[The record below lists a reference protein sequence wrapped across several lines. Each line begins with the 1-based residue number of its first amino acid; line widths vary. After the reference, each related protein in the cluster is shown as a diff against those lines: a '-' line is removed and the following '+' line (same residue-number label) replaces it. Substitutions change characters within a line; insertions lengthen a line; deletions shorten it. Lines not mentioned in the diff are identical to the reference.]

1 MIKFL
6 ITVCLLLFSAVL
18 CVQVSPAQTPSSTPT
33 VEQIWEEYS
42 LTDGQFIV
50 SMPAKPASQ
59 AIPLDSKAGSLV
71 AHILALDTAH
81 ESYVVTYVEF
91 PARLDE
97 QSKSKV
103 ILDGTRDKELV
114 KVGGR
119 LVKESDVSINS
130 YPGRELTIEVA
141 DGFWVDRI
149 YLVGKRLYAVSAF
162 TSKAASGVME
172 ITESQH
178 AVIRRYLESFKL
190 KFKPQ

>member
-119 LVKESDVSINS
+119 LV
-130 YPGRELTIEVA
+130 
-141 DGFWVDRI
+141 
-149 YLVGKRLYAVSAF
+149 
-162 TSKAASGVME
+162 
-172 ITESQH
+172 
-178 AVIRRYLESFKL
+178 
-190 KFKPQ
+190 